1 MPPPAPR
8 ASSAR
13 KAVAALCLL
22 SLIWAYNWI
31 MLKEGLRF
39 SGPFD
44 YAALR
49 TVPSVALLFAA
60 MVWMKKPLAPS
71 APGRLLLLGL
81 FQTTGFLCFASWALV
96 AGAVG
101 KSTVL
106 VYTFP
111 FWTLLF
117 AWPMLGERIRGL
129 QWLAIVLAAVGLVL
143 VLEPWNLAGSFASR
157 VYAVLAGVC
166 WAVSSVIAKRWRNE
180 GNFDLLPVTAWQML
194 LGGAAGVVI
203 ALLVPSRP
211 VEWTPYFLLVLG
223 YGIVLGSVA
232 GWLLWLYILK
242 HLPAGIAGLSM
253 MAVPALG
260 VLLSKLHYGEEPG
273 RIEITGMLLIGAS
286 LALLSWLTLR
296 GGAGVAPEIGQE

>member
-1 MPPPAPR
+1 MPPAP
-8 ASSAR
+8 SAR
-13 KAVAALCLL
+13 PALVALCLL

-44 YAALR
+44 FTALR
-49 TVPSVALLFAA
+49 CMAGAPLLFAA
-60 MVWMKKPLAPS
+60 MVWMKKPLAPV
-71 APGRLLLLGL
+71 APWRLLVLGL

-117 AWPMLGERIRGL
+117 AWPVLGERIRGM
-129 QWLAIVLAAVGLVL
+129 QWLAIGLAAIGLTL
-143 VLEPWNLAGSFASR
+143 VLEPWNLSGSFASR
-157 VYAVLAGVC
+157 VFAVLAGVS
-166 WAVSSVIAKRWRNE
+166 WAISSVIAKKWRNE
-180 GNFDLLPVTAWQML
+180 GDFDLLSVTAWQML
-194 LGGAAGVVI
+194 LGGIVCCII
-203 ALLVPSRP
+203 AWLVPSRP
-211 VEWTPYFLLVLG
+211 VEWSWYFVLVLG
-223 YGIVLGSVA
+223 YGVLLGSVA

-242 HLPAGIAGLSM
+242 HLPAGIASLSL

-260 VLLSKLHYGEEPG
+260 VLLSKFQYGEHP
-273 RIEITGMLLIGAS
+273 RSIEITGMLLIGAS
-286 LALLSWLTLR
+286 LGLLSWLAIR
-296 GGAGVAPEIGQE
+296 SKRDIAPEMGQE

>member
-1 MPPPAPR
+1 MPLP

-13 KAVAALCLL
+13 RAIAALGLL

-31 MLKEGLRF
+31 MLKEGLQF
-39 SGPFD
+39 ADPFD

-49 TVPSVALLFAA
+49 TAPGALLLFAA
-60 MVWMKKPLAPS
+60 MAWLKKPLAPREL
-71 APGRLLLLGL
+71 PRLALLGL
-81 FQTTGFLCFASWALV
+81 FQTTGFVCFVCWALV

-101 KSTVL
+101 KTTVL

-117 AWPMLGERIRGL
+117 AWPLLGERIRGL
-129 QWLAIVLAAVGLVL
+129 QWLAVLMAAAGLTL
-143 VLEPWNLAGSFASR
+143 VLEPWDLSGSFASR
-157 VYAVLAGVC
+157 VYAVLGGVC
-166 WAVSSVIAKRWRNE
+166 WATSSIIVKRWRNE
-180 GNFDLLPVTAWQML
+180 GNFDLLSVTAWQML
-194 LGGAAGVVI
+194 IGGSFGIVI

-211 VEWTPYFLLVLG
+211 VVWTGYFALVLI

-242 HLPAGIAGLSM
+242 HLPAGIASLSM

-260 VLLSKLHYGEEPG
+260 VLLSKMHYGENPG
-273 RIEITGMLLIGAS
+273 GLEIAGMLLIGAS

-296 GGAGVAPEIGQE
+296 GQPSVTPDVGQE

>member
-1 MPPPAPR
+1 MPSP

-13 KAVAALCLL
+13 PAVVALCLL

-49 TVPSVALLFAA
+49 TVPSAVLLFAA
-60 MVWMKKPLAPS
+60 MAWLRKPLAPVDP
-71 APGRLLLLGL
+71 ARLALLGL
-81 FQTTGFLCFASWALV
+81 FQTTGFLCFSSWALV

-111 FWTLLF
+111 LWTLLL
-117 AWPMLGERIRGL
+117 AWPLLGERIHGV
-129 QWLAIVLAAVGLVL
+129 QWLAIALAASGLILL
-143 VLEPWNLAGSFASR
+143 VEPWNLTGSFASR
-157 VYAVLAGVC
+157 IYAVLAGVC
-166 WAVSSVIAKRWRNE
+166 WAVSSVIVKRWRNE
-180 GNFDLLPVTAWQML
+180 GNFDALSVTAWQML
-194 LGGAAGVVI
+194 FGSIVGVFV
-203 ALLVPSRP
+203 AWLVPSRP
-211 VEWTPYFLLVLG
+211 IEWTGYFLLVLL

-242 HLPAGIAGLSM
+242 HLPAGIASLSM

-260 VLLSKLHYGEEPG
+260 VLLSKLQYDERPG
-273 RIEITGMLLIGAS
+273 REEIIGMLLIGAS
-286 LALLSWLTLR
+286 LGLLSWLTLR
-296 GGAGVAPEIGQE
+296 GQKSVTPDVGQE

>member
-1 MPPPAPR
+1 MPRSP
-8 ASSAR
+8 SSAK

-31 MLKEGLRF
+31 TVKEGLRYAD
-39 SGPFD
+39 PFD
-44 YAALR
+44 LAALR
-49 TVPSVALLFAA
+49 TAPGAVLLFAA
-60 MVWMKKPLAPS
+60 MAWMRKPLAP
-71 APGRLLLLGL
+71 AALPRLVLLGL
-81 FQTTGFLCFASWALV
+81 FQTTGFISFVCWALV

-101 KSTVL
+101 KSAVL

-117 AWPMLGERIRGL
+117 AWPLLGERIHGL
-129 QWLAIVLAAVGLVL
+129 QWLAIGLAALGLTL
-143 VLEPWNLAGSFASR
+143 VLEPWDLGGSFASR

-166 WAVSSVIAKRWRNE
+166 WAASSVIAKRWRNE
-180 GNFDLLPVTAWQML
+180 GNFDLLSVTAWQML
-194 LGGAAGVVI
+194 LGGIACIVI
-203 ALLVPSRP
+203 AWRVPSHP
-211 VEWTPYFLLVLG
+211 VVWTGHFVLVLG

-242 HLPAGIAGLSM
+242 HLPAGIASLGM

-260 VLLSKLHYGEEPG
+260 VLLSKLQYGEEPG
-273 RIEITGMLLIGAS
+273 RVEIIGMLLIGAS

-296 GGAGVAPEIGQE
+296 GQNSVAQEIGQE

>member
-1 MPPPAPR
+1 MPPSAAPARP
-8 ASSAR
+8 AL
-13 KAVAALCLL
+13 AALCLL

-39 SGPFD
+39 CGPFD
-44 YAALR
+44 FAALR
-49 TVPSVALLFAA
+49 TMPSVALLFAA
-60 MVWMKKPLAPS
+60 MVWMKKPLAPV
-71 APGRLLLLGL
+71 APARLMLLGL

-117 AWPMLGERIRGL
+117 AWPFLGERIRGL
-129 QWLAIVLAAVGLVL
+129 QWIAILLSAIGLVL
-143 VLEPWNLAGSFASR
+143 VLEPWNFEGSFASR
-157 VYAVLAGVC
+157 IYAMLAGVC
-166 WAVSSVIAKRWRNE
+166 WAASSIVVKRWRNA
-180 GNFDLLPVTAWQML
+180 GNFDLLSVTAWQML
-194 LGGAAGVVI
+194 LGGIVGVII
-203 ALLVPSRP
+203 AWLVPSREI
-211 VEWTPYFLLVLG
+211 EWTGYFVLVLT

-260 VLLSKLHYGEEPG
+260 VLFSKLQYGEEPG
-273 RIEITGMLLIGAS
+273 RIEIIGMLLIAAS

-296 GGAGVAPEIGQE
+296 GQKSVAPEIGQE

>member
-1 MPPPAPR
+1 MPPPA
-8 ASSAR
+8 SSFK

-31 MLKEGLRF
+31 MLKEGLQF

-49 TVPSVALLFAA
+49 TMPSVGLLFAA
-60 MVWMKKPLAPS
+60 MVWMKKPLAPG
-71 APGRLLLLGL
+71 PLGRLLLLGI
-81 FQTTGFLCFASWALV
+81 FQTTGFLCFAAWALV

-117 AWPMLGERIRGL
+117 AWPLLGERIRGM
-129 QWLAIVLAAVGLVL
+129 QWLAIGLAAVGLTL
-143 VLEPWNLAGSFASR
+143 VLEPWDLAGSFASR
-157 VYAVLAGVC
+157 VYAMLAGVC
-166 WAVSSVIAKRWRNE
+166 WAISSVIVKRWRNA
-180 GNFDLLPVTAWQML
+180 GNFDLLSVTAWQML
-194 LGGAAGVVI
+194 LGGIVGVII
-203 ALLVPSRP
+203 AWLVPSRA
-211 VEWTPYFLLVLG
+211 VEWTGYFVVVLV

-242 HLPAGIAGLSM
+242 HLPAGIASLGM

-260 VLLSKLHYGEEPG
+260 VLLSKLQYGEQPG
-273 RIEITGMLLIGAS
+273 RMEIIGMLLIGAS

-296 GGAGVAPEIGQE
+296 GQKSVAPEIGQK

>member
-1 MPPPAPR
+1 MPPA
-8 ASSAR
+8 ASSSR
-13 KAVAALCLL
+13 KALAALVLL
-22 SLIWAYNWI
+22 SLIWGYNWI

-39 SGPFD
+39 AGPFD
-44 YAALR
+44 FAALR
-49 TVPSVALLFAA
+49 TMPSVALLFVA
-60 MVWMKKPLAPS
+60 MVWMKKPLAPV
-71 APGRLLLLGL
+71 APARLLLLGI

-117 AWPMLGERIRGL
+117 AWPVLGERIRGL
-129 QWLAIVLAAVGLVL
+129 QWLAVALAASGLTL
-143 VLEPWNLAGSFASR
+143 VLEPWDLTGSFASR
-157 VYAVLAGVC
+157 VYAVLAGVS
-166 WAVSSVIAKRWRNE
+166 WAASSVIVKRWRNE
-180 GNFDLLPVTAWQML
+180 GNFDLLSVTAWQML
-194 LGGAAGVVI
+194 LGGIVGVVI
-203 ALLVPSRP
+203 AMLVPSRAI
-211 VEWTPYFLLVLG
+211 EWSGYFVLVLV

-242 HLPAGIAGLSM
+242 HLPAGIASLSM

-260 VLLSKLHYGEEPG
+260 VLLSKLQYGEEPG
-273 RIEITGMLLIGAS
+273 RVEIVGMLMIGAS

-296 GGAGVAPEIGQE
+296 GQKSVAPEIGQE

>member
-1 MPPPAPR
+1 MPPP

-13 KAVAALCLL
+13 KAFAALILL

-39 SGPFD
+39 ADPFD
-44 YAALR
+44 FAALR
-49 TVPSVALLFAA
+49 TAPGALLLFAA
-60 MVWMKKPLAPS
+60 MAYMKKPFAPV
-71 APGRLLLLGL
+71 ALPRLILLGL
-81 FQTTGFLCFASWALV
+81 FQTTGFVCFICWALV

-101 KSTVL
+101 KTTVL
-106 VYTFP
+106 VYTAP

-129 QWLAIVLAAVGLVL
+129 QWLAVLLAAGGLTL
-143 VLEPWNLAGSFASR
+143 VLEPWDLGGSFVSR

-166 WAVSSVIAKRWRNE
+166 WAASSVIVKRWRNE
-180 GNFDLLPVTAWQML
+180 GTFDDLSVTAWQIML
-194 LGGAAGVVI
+194 GSVVVIII

-211 VEWTPYFLLVLG
+211 VVWTGYFALVLI

-242 HLPAGIAGLSM
+242 HLPAGIASLNM

-260 VLLSKLHYGEEPG
+260 VLLSKLLYGEEPG
-273 RIEITGMLLIGAS
+273 GIEIAGMLLIGAS
-286 LALLSWLTLR
+286 LALLSWLTLCGR
-296 GGAGVAPEIGQE
+296 RSVTPEIGQE

>member
-1 MPPPAPR
+1 MPPPA
-8 ASSAR
+8 SSSR
-13 KAVAALCLL
+13 KAVAALLLL
-22 SLIWAYNWI
+22 SLIWGYNWI

-44 YAALR
+44 FAALR
-49 TVPSVALLFAA
+49 TMPSVALLFAA
-60 MVWMKKPLAPS
+60 MAWMKKPLAPV

-111 FWTLLF
+111 FWTLIF
-117 AWPMLGERIRGL
+117 AWPLLGERIRGL
-129 QWLAIVLAAVGLVL
+129 QWLAILLAAGGLVP
-143 VLEPWNLAGSFASR
+143 VLEPWDLAGSFASR

-166 WAVSSVIAKRWRNE
+166 WAVSSVIVKRWRNE
-180 GNFDLLPVTAWQML
+180 GNFDLLSVTAWQML
-194 LGGAAGVVI
+194 LGGLVGVAI

-211 VEWTPYFLLVLG
+211 IEWTGYFVLVLL
-223 YGIVLGSVA
+223 YGIVLGSAA

-242 HLPAGIAGLSM
+242 HLPAGIASLSM

-260 VLLSKLHYGEEPG
+260 VLSSKLQYGEQPG
-273 RIEITGMLLIGAS
+273 RAEIAGMLLIGTS

-296 GGAGVAPEIGQE
+296 GQKSVAPEIGQE

>member
-1 MPPPAPR
+1 MPPS
-8 ASSAR
+8 ASSSR
-13 KAVAALCLL
+13 NAVAALCLL

-39 SGPFD
+39 ADPFD

-49 TVPSVALLFAA
+49 TAPGALLLFAA
-60 MVWMKKPLAPS
+60 LAWMKKPLAPV
-71 APGRLLLLGL
+71 ALPRLMLLGL
-81 FQTTGFLCFASWALV
+81 FQTTGFVCFICWALV

-101 KSTVL
+101 KTTVL

-117 AWPMLGERIRGL
+117 AWPLLGERIRGL
-129 QWLAIVLAAVGLVL
+129 QWLAIGLAALGLTLVL
-143 VLEPWNLAGSFASR
+143 DPWNLGGSFASR

-166 WAVSSVIAKRWRNE
+166 WAASSVIVKRWRNE
-180 GNFDLLPVTAWQML
+180 GNFDLLSVTAWQML
-194 LGGAAGVVI
+194 LGSIAGIVI
-203 ALLVPSRP
+203 AWLVPSRP
-211 VEWTPYFLLVLG
+211 VVWTGYFALVLA

-242 HLPAGIAGLSM
+242 HLPAGIASLSM

-260 VLLSKLHYGEEPG
+260 VLLSKLQYGEEPG
-273 RIEITGMLLIGAS
+273 RIEIVGMLLIGAS

-296 GGAGVAPEIGQE
+296 GQKSVAPEIGQE